1 MGNQFNVGDKVCIKM
16 GFALPEYF
24 PDYTIIGKV
33 VGVRE
38 DMLLVEWGEDS
49 SVLSN
54 PEGLVDKDLVTKV
67 EE

>member
-1 MGNQFNVGDKVCIKM
+1 MGNQFNVGDKVCMKM

-54 PEGLVDKDLVTKV
+54 PEGLVDKDLVTKA

>member
-1 MGNQFNVGDKVCIKM
+1 MGNQFNVGDKICIRM

>member
-49 SVLSN
+49 NVLSN

>member
-1 MGNQFNVGDKVCIKM
+1 MGNQFNVGDKVCMKM

-38 DMLLVEWGEDS
+38 DMILVEWGEDS

>member
-1 MGNQFNVGDKVCIKM
+1 MGNQFNVGDKVCMRM

-24 PDYTIIGKV
+24 PDITVIGEV

-38 DMLLVEWGEDS
+38 DMLLIEWGEYS

-54 PEGLVDKDLVTKV
+54 PEGLVNKDLVTKV

>member
-1 MGNQFNVGDKVCIKM
+1 MGNQFNVGDKVCMKM

-49 SVLSN
+49 NVLSN
-54 PEGLVDKDLVTKV
+54 SEGLDKDLVTKV